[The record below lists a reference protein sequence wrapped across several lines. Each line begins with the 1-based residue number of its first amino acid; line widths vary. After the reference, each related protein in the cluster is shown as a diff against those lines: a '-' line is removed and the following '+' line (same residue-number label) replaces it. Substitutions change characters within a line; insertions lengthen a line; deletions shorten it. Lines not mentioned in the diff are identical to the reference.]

1 MTLYHRQWTCIHFPW
16 RWRERT
22 ASKTRWAFWF
32 VLFCCRTSL
41 FFVQGIQ
48 GHKTIFLFWSIFGDG
63 QDGQQIKWTDGA
75 LHVWALYVSVCRPG
89 KINITAKKTY
99 VYRIIRHY
107 IAMIF
112 NVGKWF
118 RWFHVCFIGI
128 KEEKRRWAPYLVLY
142 KLKTAYLRT
151 YVYAH
156 TPKATQPH
164 GTYAYFCAHTDTYIQ
179 AYTQTYTVTKH
190 T

>member
-1 MTLYHRQWTCIHFPW
+1 MW
-16 RWRERT
+16 
-22 ASKTRWAFWF
+22 ASGSGGSMSC
-32 VLFCCRTSL
+32 LFY
-41 FFVQGIQ
+41 
-48 GHKTIFLFWSIFGDG
+48 WD
-63 QDGQQIKWTDGA
+63 
-75 LHVWALYVSVCRPG
+75 
-89 KINITAKKTY
+89 
-99 VYRIIRHY
+99 
-107 IAMIF
+107 
-112 NVGKWF
+112 
-118 RWFHVCFIGI
+118 